1 MMPSA
6 HNIPAAVST
15 AAVLLL
21 ASVPASV
28 GASTAPPKLTKLTVA
43 AAALKD
49 AKAGATISGG
59 DKVVVSTCQPYGR
72 SAFKCSIQLAPQ
84 SSATRCHWTDTIRVI
99 KGKFDVQYSR
109 IVCSG

>member
-6 HNIPAAVST
+6 HNILAAAST
-15 AAVLLL
+15 ASVLLL
-21 ASVPASV
+21 AGSPAAV
-28 GASTAPPKLTKLTVA
+28 GASAAPPKLTKLTAA

-59 DKVVVSTCQPYGR
+59 DKVLVSKCLPYGR
-72 SAFKCSIQLAPQ
+72 STFKCSIVLAPQ
-84 SSATRCHWTDTIRVI
+84 SSATRCHWTDTIRLI

>member
-6 HNIPAAVST
+6 QKILAAAST
-15 AAVLLL
+15 AAILLV
-21 ASVPASV
+21 ASVPAAV
-28 GASTAPPKLTKLTVA
+28 GASVAPLKLTKATAA

-59 DKVVVSTCQPYGR
+59 DKVIVSNCRPYGR
-72 SAFKCSIQLAPQ
+72 SAFKCSIQLTPQ
-84 SSATRCHWTDTIRVI
+84 SSASRCHWTDTVKLV